1 MKKNIIRKILVCGIV
16 VLFFGASA
24 IFSIGKTITNEQ
36 QTITKDINKPS
47 EEVLNQFYLFMEKQ
61 ENVKINP
68 LMKKLIKQAVTS
80 NDDGK
85 ILPGFY
91 KFDPCD
97 PINIQGVGT
106 ISKNE
111 STVVIYLHDGTAN
124 LNNTFNGQFIEWE
137 IAALG
142 TFINFSGTCDGS
154 NEYPFKPLNMTGSS
168 EYALFIES
176 SFMLEMSIAKEK
188 YKRGVEIPINIKRLV
203 FPFMKLRDIELIN
216 PHFYVLKLNEETE
229 ELNIIY
235 EKILQETWEL
245 PLLGTKTWN
254 WDQKDKYGNQVPDGN
269 YSFIGEFEIDG
280 IVHPIFG
287 PGVEIVEKIGKN
299 RNHQMLFNQILE
311 KLLVAFPLLRQL
323 LQQLKL

>member
-1 MKKNIIRKILVCGIV
+1 MQDVLIRKSLIIGIIILFV
-16 VLFFGASA
+16 GASV
-24 IFSIGKTITNEQ
+24 IPSIGKIITDKQ
-36 QTITKDINKPS
+36 QIITKDINKPS
-47 EEVLNQFYLFMEKQ
+47 EEVLNQFYLFIDKQ

-68 LMKKLIKQAVTS
+68 LMKKLIKQSVTS

-91 KFDPCD
+91 IFDPCD
-97 PINIQGVGT
+97 PINIQGIGT
-106 ISKNE
+106 VSKNE
-111 STVVIYLHDGTAN
+111 SCAVIYLHDGTAY
-124 LNNTFNGQFIEWE
+124 LNNSFNGQYIEWE

-168 EYALFIES
+168 EYALFVES
-176 SFMLEMSIAKEK
+176 SFMLEMSIVKEK

-203 FPFMKLRDIELIN
+203 FPFMKLRDLELIN

-235 EKILQETWEL
+235 EEILQETWEL

-254 WDQKDKYGNQVPDGN
+254 WDQKDNYGNQVPDGN

-299 RNHQMLFNQILE
+299 RNHQILFNLILE
-311 KLLVAFPLLRQL
+311 KLPDGFPLLRQL
-323 LQQLKL
+323 LQRLKL